1 MKRKELHS
9 NAISVE
15 RFLRNYCLFMPYTD
29 LLELEKEA
37 YDLLD
42 MYHIIDGET
51 FDNLCRS
58 NIKTLRTQLMNFGIK
73 TRGASFDMINIGDI
87 LVGDV
92 IVVTDHSGNIFAFDW
107 SINNELIDNGF
118 SDRPQKKLKRS
129 EKNGKHKRK

>member
-1 MKRKELHS
+1 
-9 NAISVE
+9 
-15 RFLRNYCLFMPYTD
+15 MPYTD

-107 SINNELIDNGF
+107 SINNELFDNGF